1 MVSVIIPTYN
11 RSRMV
16 REAIGSVLDQSFED
30 FELIVVDDGSSDQT
44 ETVVRGFGQRVIYER
59 QENRGVS
66 AARNLGLERARGA
79 FIALLDSDDLW
90 MAEKLETQTRFF
102 RSNPNALICQ
112 TEEIWIRHGRR
123 VNPKKYHRK
132 QSGDIF
138 AVSLERCMVSPSA
151 VMWRRELLDE
161 VGGFD
166 ASLPA
171 CEDYDLWL
179 RVSCRHPVHLIPQPL
194 TVKRGGHEDQLST
207 TIPAL
212 DRYRIQSILNLLE
225 QVDLTAERRRL
236 ALDTLR
242 RKAHIYAQGLRKR
255 GRRGE
260 AARLE
265 TFLHKHGIDSP
276 AG

>member
-1 MVSVIIPTYN
+1 VVSVIIPTYN